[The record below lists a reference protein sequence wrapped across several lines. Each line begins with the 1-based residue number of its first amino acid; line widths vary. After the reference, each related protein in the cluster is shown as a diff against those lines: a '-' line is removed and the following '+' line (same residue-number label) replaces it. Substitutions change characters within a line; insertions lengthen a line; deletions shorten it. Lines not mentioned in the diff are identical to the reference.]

1 MANDITG
8 RPWVLD
14 TAGLVKA
21 GRTITSGFVFRD
33 YTGGGGSKATITD
46 AVRGTVVCTL
56 VGAPNGVPVGEAWF
70 IPQIIQNLTLALD
83 SGHVTA
89 IIK

>member
-14 TAGLVKA
+14 TSGLVKA
-21 GRTITSGFVFRD
+21 GRTFTTGFVFRD
-33 YTGGGGSKATITD
+33 YVSGTASLATITD
-46 AVRGTVVCTL
+46 GVRGTIVCKLPGYASNT
-56 VGAPNGVPVGEAWF
+56 PVGEAWY

-83 SGHVTA
+83 SGHVEV
-89 IIK
+89 IVK